1 MKQKI
6 LIYLCMNAIFSKTI
20 QDTETQIITIHG
32 LEGTANSN
40 MVSNCQYNI
49 WDMFLLTIEMLV
61 FILQLKKCP
70 LKTL

>member
-20 QDTETQIITIHG
+20 QDTETKVLQLIV
-32 LEGTANSN
+32 EGTANSN

-49 WDMFLLTIEMLV
+49 WFK
-61 FILQLKKCP
+61 FYSQLKC
-70 LKTL
+70 